1 MLVGTPARAG
11 SDDGGVLQI
20 MKQVMGGDYADANY
34 GAARNKLKILVDRC
48 KKTGC
53 SASTTSQLNVSLGMV
68 YAQTNQGDEAK
79 KAFSE
84 ALIADPAAALP
95 SNATPAMKAAFEEAR
110 KAIPKQAIPGWENRE
125 AYELATAAAAAAT
138 AGDLASCLE
147 KDRASLLLEE
157 QPGTRL
163 HLSFCE
169 YRSGKLLDALRD
181 ARKAL
186 DVAVAKRDADAMN
199 SARKRLEDLITRVPH
214 VTFDASTSDV
224 EDLGVFFD
232 QRKVPNDALKKQY
245 SVDPG
250 KHTARA
256 EGKVNGVEM
265 AFEQEYDVQE
275 GELVTVRITLRP
287 ADPKFLTPGQIACM
301 RAAKDQSEVA
311 RCLPAK
317 EKPLVIKAGV
327 DVGGYIDTT
336 AVRVLSPAI
345 HGAVSSPSGGWHVG
359 ASYLVDVV
367 SAASPDIVSTA
378 SRKFHDTRHAVG
390 VNGGFKPGRFGADA
404 GASLSVE
411 NDYISRAGRVGL
423 LGYFADK
430 RVTPRIGYGHVA
442 DTIGRAGTPYDVFS
456 NSLSINEFEASA
468 TIVLSPMSVLV
479 VGGSTQFERGD
490 QSKPYRLIPMFDAS
504 VSAPVGASVAQVNRD
519 RLPVRP
525 YEQLPL
531 ERDRYALAGRFI
543 TRLGT
548 STLRLEQ
555 RLYRDSWS
563 VLGSTSDLRWI
574 TDLTRRLSAW
584 PHVHV
589 HVQNGAKFYN
599 RVYHAE
605 LAPEVRLPIFRTT
618 DRELSPLLSLTGG
631 GGARLELAP
640 PGAQIQYGIVMQTDV
655 MYTHYFNALFI
666 TNRLGVY
673 GMFGFEAQFE

>member
-1 MLVGTPARAG
+1 MPARAA
-11 SDDGGVLQI
+11 DDTAVLQG
-20 MKQVMGGDYADANY
+20 MKQVMNGDYADANY
-34 GAARNKLKILVDRC
+34 GAARTKLKGLLERC
-48 KKTGC
+48 RKAGC

-68 YAQTNQGDEAK
+68 HAQTNQPDEAK

-84 ALIADPAAALP
+84 ALLADPAASLP
-95 SNATPAMKAAFEEAR
+95 ANATASMKAAFDEAR
-110 KAIPKQAIPGWENRE
+110 KAIPKQSIAGWQNRE
-125 AYELATAAAAAAT
+125 AYELAAEAAVAAT
-138 AGDLASCLE
+138 AGDLAACLE

-186 DVAVAKRDADAMN
+186 DVALAKRDADAMN
-199 SARKRLEDLITRVPH
+199 AARKRVEDLITRIPH
-214 VTFDASTSDV
+214 VTFEVPTSDV

-232 QRKVPNDALKKQY
+232 QRKVPNDSLKKQY

-250 KHTARA
+250 KHAARA

-265 AFEQEYDVQE
+265 AFDQEYDVQE
-275 GELVTVRITLRP
+275 GELVTVRVTLRP

-317 EKPLVIKAGV
+317 EKPLVIKAGI

-336 AVRVLSPAI
+336 AVRVFSPTVHAAI
-345 HGAVSSPSGGWHVG
+345 SSPSGGWNVG

-367 SAASPDIVSTA
+367 SAASPDVVSTA

-390 VNGGFKPGRFGADA
+390 VNGGYKPGRFGADA

-411 NDYISRAGRVGL
+411 NDYVSRAGRVGV
-423 LGYFADK
+423 LGDFADK
-430 RVTPRIGYGHVA
+430 RVTPRIGYGHVQ

-468 TIVLSPMSVLV
+468 TVVLSPMSVLV

-490 QSKPYRLIPMFDAS
+490 QSKPYRLIPMFDAG
-504 VSAPVGASVAQVNRD
+504 VTAPIGASVAQVNRD

-555 RLYRDSWS
+555 RLYRDSWAI
-563 VLGSTSDLRWI
+563 LGSTSDARWI
-574 TDLTRRLSAW
+574 KDLTRRLSAW

-589 HVQNGAKFYN
+589 HAQTAANFYN

-618 DRELSPLLSLTGG
+618 DREVSPLVSVTGG

-640 PGAQIQYGIVMQTDV
+640 PAAQIQYGIVISTDV
-655 MYTHYFNALFI
+655 MYTHYFNALFV
-666 TNRLGVY
+666 TNRLAVY